1 MRDCQSRLN
10 VGALHHVSVVER
22 HFDERLV
29 SGEVVTE
36 LLEEGQAFAWELAH
50 ELSVQHE
57 EGAGTS
63 SVIVVR
69 VAGHCEHGCRSAR
82 RAEQG
87 PFRAL
92 GRARRRIWETFL
104 GLGTGSSLRSSRGQP
119 TQESILGPISMT
131 IYINMNDGDSDAMD
145 NRR

>member
-1 MRDCQSRLN
+1 MRDCQSGLN

-57 EGAGTS
+57 EAAGTS
-63 SVIVVR
+63 SAIVVR
-69 VAGHCEHGCRSAR
+69 VGGHCEHRCRSAR

-87 PFRAL
+87 PFRC
-92 GRARRRIWETFL
+92 
-104 GLGTGSSLRSSRGQP
+104 
-119 TQESILGPISMT
+119 LGPGALRPPVS
-131 IYINMNDGDSDAMD
+131 
-145 NRR
+145 RV